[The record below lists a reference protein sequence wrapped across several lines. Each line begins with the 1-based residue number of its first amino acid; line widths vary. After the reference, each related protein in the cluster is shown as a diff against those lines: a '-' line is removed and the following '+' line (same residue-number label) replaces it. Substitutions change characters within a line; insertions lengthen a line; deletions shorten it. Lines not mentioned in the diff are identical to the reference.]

1 MSKDRSLRDRN
12 HRGESLEPSVC
23 CPQSIQL
30 WSKKGTQAGS
40 GVLRRGDTELEG
52 LESQGRKSLQDGAL
66 GRREPRNLPSTDQP
80 VHVRIMPEARK
91 DPPRGS
97 KEVIS
102 RAQAG
107 CEKCG
112 LILTAR
118 PENLEKRQS
127 IKWVLPL

>member
-40 GVLRRGDTELEG
+40 GVLWRGDTELEG

-112 LILTAR
+112 LILTVR

>member
-1 MSKDRSLRDRN
+1 MSKDRRLRGRN
-12 HRGESLEPSVC
+12 HRGESLDPSVC

-40 GVLRRGDTELEG
+40 GVLWRGDTELEG

-66 GRREPRNLPSTDQP
+66 ERREPQNLPGTDQP
-80 VHVRIMPEARK
+80 VHVRNVLEARK

-97 KEVIS
+97 KEVMS

-118 PENLEKRQS
+118 PENLKKRQS
-127 IKWVLPL
+127 IMWVLPL